1 MKARLWNRLAR
12 AGAFGWLVCFGALA
26 PSADRTAAA
35 AGIDGPL
42 SPEESLRS
50 FQTEPGLKVELVA
63 AEPVTGDPVA
73 MAFDENGRLFI
84 VENRGYPTGPGA
96 GKPPA
101 GVIAMLEDAD
111 GNGRYEKRTVFA
123 EGLTFPN
130 GLMPWKG
137 GWIVTCAPD
146 VLYLK
151 DTNGDGR
158 ADLRKVLFTGF
169 STGGSTQLRVSHPT
183 SAIDNWVY
191 LTSGLTGGKITAPDF
206 PERPAIDLKTDFRFR
221 PDTADYEAAEGK
233 AQYGMT
239 FDDFGH
245 RFICMNRMHVQ
256 HVVMPAR
263 YLRRN
268 PALAVGEP
276 VQNVPESLEPEPVRG
291 HGQAA
296 RVFPISR
303 NVTTADSHAGTFT
316 SACGVM
322 IYRGI
327 GLPAEYDGNVFS
339 CEPAGNLVHRDALIP
354 KGASFAARRVREGI
368 EFLASTDNWFRPV
381 YVTVGPDGALYVC
394 AMYRKTIDH
403 PDYFPGELKKHL
415 DFDSG
420 KGMGRIYRVS
430 SAGQKGPSFK
440 PNSKPKSLAE
450 LCRELEN
457 PNGWSRDT
465 AHRLLLEKQD
475 KAAVPAL
482 VKLFEGSG
490 KAEARTHALRLLEA
504 LRAIS
509 PDVLKRALQDRAP
522 GVRENA
528 LQLAEANLKNPE
540 PWLATA
546 LKRLAHDPDARVR
559 FQCALTMGDWGS
571 DEAVPAIADI
581 AVLDAADRWARVAA
595 LSGIRTREESFF
607 AEVLNRTP
615 SAASE
620 GFGQLMGDLGKIVG
634 ASMPPNKAAA
644 LVNKGLQAS
653 GRANV
658 GWQLAVAN
666 GAHEGARAQGS
677 EQSEEFL
684 KGLALFT
691 SGGNEDNG
699 WLRRIRQLLLEATAP
714 IAERVA
720 AATFLGIIR
729 DADAPSSF
737 DQILDGN
744 APQELQVAAIRALGQ
759 FSNEDAARRLLRP
772 ERWKRFTPAVREAA
786 LSAVLSKPTMIPVL
800 LEQFEQSRMPVSVL
814 SAAQRKQ
821 LLEHKDSTIKERAG
835 TLFQNGQTTDRMKV
849 YADWKTVLRL
859 KPSSIHG
866 RAVFKQHCL
875 ACHRLDQEGVAVG
888 PDLFGMRNQP
898 KDVILLHVIVPEYE
912 ILPGFANYDVEM
924 KDGSIESGMIA
935 SETSTSVVLRKALGE
950 ERVLARGNIISIA
963 SSGLSLMPQ
972 GLEANMSRQ
981 DMADLLAYLKGE

>member
-1 MKARLWNRLAR
+1 MKARLWNRMTR
-12 AGAFGWLVCFGALA
+12 VGAFGWLVCWGWVAGFPDQTVGAA
-26 PSADRTAAA
+26 VME
-35 AGIDGPL
+35 GPL
-42 SPEESLRS
+42 SPEDSLRS
-50 FQTEPGLKVELVA
+50 FQTEPGLKVDLVA
-63 AEPVTGDPVA
+63 AEPITGDPVA
-73 MAFDENGRLFI
+73 MAFDENGRLFV

-101 GVIAMLEDAD
+101 GVIAMLEDED
-111 GNGRYEKRTVFA
+111 GDGRYEKRTVFA

-158 ADLRKVLFTGF
+158 ADVRKVLFTGF

-183 SAIDNWVY
+183 LGIDNWIY

-206 PERPAIDLKTDFRFR
+206 PERPLIDLKTDFRFR
-221 PDTADYEAAEGK
+221 PDAAEYEAAEGK

-268 PALAVGEP
+268 PALTVGEP
-276 VQNVPESLEPEPVRG
+276 VQNVPASLEPEPVRG
-291 HGQAA
+291 HGRAA
-296 RVFPISR
+296 RVFPISK

-322 IYRGI
+322 IYRGN

-339 CEPAGNLVHRDALIP
+339 CEPAGNLVHRDSLTP
-354 KGASFAARRVREGI
+354 DGASFASRRVREGI

-403 PDYFPGELKKHL
+403 PDYFPGELRKHL

-430 SAGQKGPSFK
+430 AANRKAPPSAQYLKTR
-440 PNSKPKSLAE
+440 SLVE

-457 PNGWSRDT
+457 PNGWNRDT
-465 AHRLLLEKQD
+465 AHRLLLERQD
-475 KAAVPAL
+475 TAAVPEL
-482 VKLFEGSG
+482 VKIFDGSG
-490 KAEARTHALRLLEA
+490 KAEARTRALRLLEA
-504 LRAIS
+504 LQAINAEI
-509 PDVLKRALQDRAP
+509 LQRALQDPAP

-528 LQLAEANLKNPE
+528 LQLAETRLKNPE
-540 PWLATA
+540 PWLAEA
-546 LKRLAHDPDARVR
+546 LKRLAHDPNARVR
-559 FQCALTMGDWGS
+559 FQCALTMGDWDS
-571 DEAVPAIADI
+571 RDAVRALADI
-581 AVLDAADRWARVAA
+581 AVLDADDRWTRIAA
-595 LSGIRTREESFF
+595 LSGIRNREESFF
-607 AEVLNRTP
+607 TQVVERHPAEP
-615 SAASE
+615 SE
-620 GFGQLMGDLGKIVG
+620 GYGQLMGDLGKIAG
-634 ASMPPNKAAA
+634 ASLSPEKAAA
-644 LVNKGLQAS
+644 PVLHGLRMGPA
-653 GRANV
+653 GKL
-658 GWQLAVAN
+658 GWQLAAAN
-666 GAHEGARAQGS
+666 GTYEGALTQGS
-677 EQSEEFL
+677 EQSERFL
-684 KGLALFT
+684 KGLALYIGEA
-691 SGGNEDNG
+691 SNEKG
-699 WLRRIRQLLLEATAP
+699 WFRHVRRLLLEPKAP
-714 IAERVA
+714 IPERVA
-720 AATFLGIIR
+720 AATFLGIVP
-729 DADAPSSF
+729 DAGATPAFDRVLDA
-737 DQILDGN
+737 N
-744 APQELQVAAIRALGQ
+744 EPQELQIAVIRAWGR
-759 FSNEDAARRLLRP
+759 SANEDAARRLLRP
-772 ERWKRFTPAVREAA
+772 ERWKRFTPALREAA
-786 LSAVLSKPTMIPVL
+786 LSSVLSRPAMIPVL
-800 LEQFEQSRMPVSVL
+800 LEQLEQGRMSAAVL
-814 SAAQRKQ
+814 SSAQRKQ
-821 LLEHKDSTIKERAG
+821 LLEHKDSTIKQRAG
-835 TLFQNGQTTDRMKV
+835 ALFQNVQSTDRMKV
-849 YADWKTVLRL
+849 YGDWKTVLRL

-866 RAVFKQHCL
+866 RAVFKQHCS

-912 ILPGFANYDVEM
+912 ILPGFSNYEVEM
-924 KDGSIESGMIA
+924 KDGSVESGMIA
-935 SETSTSVVLRKALGE
+935 SETATSVVLRKALGE
-950 ERVLARGNIISIA
+950 ERVLARANINSIA
-963 SSGLSLMPQ
+963 ASGLSLMPQ